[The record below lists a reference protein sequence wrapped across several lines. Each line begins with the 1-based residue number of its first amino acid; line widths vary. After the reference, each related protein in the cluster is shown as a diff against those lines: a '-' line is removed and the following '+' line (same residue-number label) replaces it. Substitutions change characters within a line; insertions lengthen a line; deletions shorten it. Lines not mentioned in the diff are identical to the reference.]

1 MTIETDYGTIDYEEE
16 NLITF
21 PDGLFGF
28 PDLKRYLFLA
38 LDENE
43 DSMLLMISVDDS
55 NVGFVLINP
64 FFLCP
69 DYSPELTPQEL
80 SFLSAKDIGEL
91 SCYSICVVRADYL
104 SNTVNLKCPIIVN
117 PVTRQ
122 GMQII
127 LGNSAYE
134 CNHEFRSFSAVTESA
149 EAGNR
154 EE

>member
-134 CNHEFRSFSAVTESA
+134 CNHEFHSFSAVTESA